1 MLTAH
6 DLVMEAKKH
15 IVEVT
20 PQEARSLL
28 DSGLLLL
35 DVREPAEYEEG
46 HVPRAINI
54 PRGMLEFKMSQD
66 ESLSNRQQ
74 PILLYCKTSG
84 RAALSAVALQTLGF
98 EQVRS
103 IAGGFDAW
111 CGASLPTDKPK
122 ALSFE

>member
-6 DLVMEAKKH
+6 DLVQEAKKR
-15 IVEVT
+15 IVEVS
-20 PQEARSLL
+20 PQEAQSLL

-46 HVPRAINI
+46 HVPGAINI
-54 PRGMLEFKMSQD
+54 PRGMLEFKMSQE
-66 ESLSNRQQ
+66 ESLTNRQR
-74 PILLYCKTSG
+74 PIMLYCKTSG

-98 EQVRS
+98 EHVRS
-103 IAGGFDAW
+103 ISGGFDAW
-111 CGASLPTDKPK
+111 CAAGLPTDKPK

>member
-6 DLVMEAKKH
+6 DLVQEAKKR
-15 IVEVT
+15 IVEVS
-20 PQEARSLL
+20 PQEAQSLL

-46 HVPRAINI
+46 HVPGAINI
-54 PRGMLEFKMSQD
+54 PRGMLEFKMSQE
-66 ESLSNRQQ
+66 ESLTNRQRQ
-74 PILLYCKTSG
+74 ILLYCKTSG

-98 EQVRS
+98 EHVRS
-103 IAGGFDAW
+103 ILGGFDGW
-111 CGASLPTDKPK
+111 CAAGLPTDKPK